1 MKIRNGESDIAAFE
15 NDIHCRLKREKY
27 KDGEI
32 NFVYIDEVQDLAMSQ
47 IALFKY
53 VCSNVEEG
61 FVFSGD
67 TAQTIARDKV
77 VLVRDDCSRE
87 EICNSV
93 GKQALNLT
101 IMECKGL
108 EFELFHEHN
117 YKMAKMCFHKAGDTY
132 WERRSEAAEL
142 KVKADHIRTSS
153 PGEANAFLR
162 EAALI
167 FDSIGLSVSAAR
179 CFYELE

>member
-1 MKIRNGESDIAAFE
+1 
-15 NDIHCRLKREKY
+15 
-27 KDGEI
+27 
-32 NFVYIDEVQDLAMSQ
+32 
-47 IALFKY
+47 
-53 VCSNVEEG
+53 
-61 FVFSGD
+61 
-67 TAQTIARDKV
+67 
-77 VLVRDDCSRE
+77 
-87 EICNSV
+87 
-93 GKQALNLT
+93 
-101 IMECKGL
+101 
-108 EFELFHEHN
+108 
-117 YKMAKMCFHKAGDTY
+117 MAKMCFHKAGDTY

>member
-93 GKQALNLT
+93 GKQALDLT

-108 EFELFHEHN
+108 EFEDVLLYNF
-117 YKMAKMCFHKAGDTY
+117 FG
-132 WERRSEAAEL
+132 
-142 KVKADHIRTSS
+142 SS
-153 PGEANAFLR
+153 PLKNQWRVLYEFMIEKNLLDSTLPERLPSFDEAR
-162 EAALI
+162 HI
-167 FDSIGLSVSAAR
+167 M
-179 CFYELE
+179 